1 MLDITLFRV
10 DQGGNPE
17 LVRESQR
24 RRFKDPEIVDQIIQL
39 DTEWRT
45 GNFSI
50 PIRLYLK
57 NMIDESFQFNKF
69 I

>member
-24 RRFKDPEIVDQIIQL
+24 RRFKKPEIVDEIIQL
-39 DTEWRT
+39 DTEWRAGT
-45 GNFSI
+45 YAIAIN
-50 PIRLYLK
+50 
-57 NMIDESFQFNKF
+57 
-69 I
+69 